1 MRASSRWRVLCVAA
15 TSVAQQEAK
24 IARLEAKIARLEA
37 QLVELTPKHNKLLAA
52 QEKARAA
59 QEQAEK
65 AAYAAGAHLKELQSQ
80 GADEDSIKAADEAV
94 AEATTLLNRRQ
105 AVYRDITKSTEQVGA
120 HISSIRETISSI
132 SESVSTINKT
142 IHVIEANISAKEA
155 AAAKG
160 ALLVL
165 LLCLATALPHG
176 S

>member
-1 MRASSRWRVLCVAA
+1 MVCVAA

-65 AAYAAGAHLKELQSQ
+65 AAYAAGAHLKKLHSQ
-80 GADEDSIKAADEAV
+80 GADKDSIKAADEAV

-105 AVYRDITKSTEQVGA
+105 AEHGEITKTTEHVGSS
-120 HISSIRETISSI
+120 ISSIRESI
-132 SESVSTINKT
+132 STILKT

-155 AAAKG
+155 SAAKG

-165 LLCLATALPHG
+165 LLCLAAALPHG

>member
-1 MRASSRWRVLCVAA
+1 MRASSRWRVVCVAA

-120 HISSIRETISSI
+120 HINSI